1 MPTKLIKLSDNTL
14 VEVEIIENR
23 VEQISGSIADKVD
36 GNLKN
41 IKPLIINASEPI
53 AEAIKELENKS
64 KIESIEA
71 EISLGFEGEGNLY
84 ITKAK
89 ATANIVLKLKF
100 KAGS

>member
-1 MPTKLIKLSDNTL
+1 MPTKLIKLSDETL

-36 GNLKN
+36 KNLQN
-41 IKPLIINASEPI
+41 IKPLILNASAPI
-53 AEAIKELENKS
+53 NEALKEIEKKN

-71 EISLGFEGEGNLY
+71 EIAIGFEGEGNLY

-89 ATANIVLKLKF
+89 AKANIVLKLKF
-100 KAGS
+100 KTGI